1 MYMYIKPY
9 NMYKKYKFIVYESRE
24 GMKIHYNN
32 ETTFTIF
39 SWPEK
44 KTNSDN

>member
-1 MYMYIKPY
+1 
-9 NMYKKYKFIVYESRE
+9 MYKKYKFIVYESRE

-44 KTNSDN
+44 KNEFRQLNSSLFSN